1 MKKMR
6 LIVAIEDRL
15 IRVAGN
21 YYSHHLSYDSFWYR
35 YRTAFDQ
42 VDIVTRVLDKD
53 DVPEG
58 WGMVNKDK
66 VGVIPLPPYRG
77 PYQYLAKMLAIKKAI
92 KKIFH
97 YGDAVILRIPGNT
110 GTLLLKEL
118 PLGYPYGVEVMV
130 DPWDGF
136 APGSVKSF
144 TRPYFRWRWTKNLKI
159 QCRGTVAA
167 SYVTEHAL
175 QRRYPP
181 SKDAYTTYYS
191 SIELDDR
198 FVLLDASK
206 RFASIQTTPKRL
218 AGDEPPVRL
227 GFIGSFSQGYKL
239 PDVHIKALAR
249 CATKGANVTL
259 EMIGDGALLPK
270 MKRLARKLGVGD
282 RVIFRGRLP
291 GGKPIMDAIDNFDLF
306 LNATAAEGLPRVVI
320 EAMSRGC
327 PCVASRVA
335 GTPELLEESYLVPR
349 HKVTALAD
357 TILRVLAKPKAMANA
372 VERNIG
378 IARNYCRDVLQPRR
392 LAFYQAL
399 RERTEKYLS
408 KRS

>member
-1 MKKMR
+1 MR
-6 LIVAIEDRL
+6 LVVAIESRFLVVDGL
-15 IRVAGN
+15 A
-21 YYSHHLSYDSFWYR
+21 YSSYLTFERFWHRYLEVFDSVMIIAR
-35 YRTAFDQ
+35 ATEADQ
-42 VDIVTRVLDKD
+42 VPPGYQLVTA
-53 DVPEG
+53 
-58 WGMVNKDK
+58 N
-66 VGVIPLPPYRG
+66 GVELTTLPNYHG
-77 PYQYLAKMLAIKKAI
+77 PYQYLANLLRANRII
-92 KKIFH
+92 
-97 YGDAVILRIPGNT
+97 YRTLRDEDAVILRVPGNIST
-110 GTLLLKEL
+110 QVWRKFPPE
-118 PLGYPYGVEVMV
+118 YPFGVEVV
-130 DPWDGF
+130 IDPWDAF
-136 APGSVKSF
+136 APSSIKSLG
-144 TRPYFRWRWTKNLKI
+144 RPFFRWQWTRNLKK
-159 QCRGTVAA
+159 QCQQAVGA

-206 RFASIQTTPKRL
+206 RLASIQTIPKRL